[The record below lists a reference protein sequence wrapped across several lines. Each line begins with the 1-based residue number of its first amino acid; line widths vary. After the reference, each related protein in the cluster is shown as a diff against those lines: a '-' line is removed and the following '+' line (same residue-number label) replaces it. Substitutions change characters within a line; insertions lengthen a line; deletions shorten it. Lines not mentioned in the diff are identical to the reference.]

1 MNELGTNLLCMLTFQ
16 EAALAKDAKNELE
29 ATLNLLSGKGKGS
42 KGKAPR
48 GPERK
53 KLWEEV
59 KALRREY
66 VLLHLSAR
74 SADAQQNR
82 YRQRESSVVKSVL
95 SEVQVRELAAPW
107 KRRGTNSMLGCTCNV
122 PYVWR
127 SAAAKS

>member
-1 MNELGTNLLCMLTFQ
+1 MNGFSISPPCMLTFP

-48 GPERK
+48 GSERK

-66 VLLHLSAR
+66 VLLHLPTR
-74 SADAQQNR
+74 SVDAQQNR

-95 SEVQVRELAAPW
+95 SEVQVCELAALW
-107 KRRGTNSMLGCTCNV
+107 RRQGTNSMPGCACNV